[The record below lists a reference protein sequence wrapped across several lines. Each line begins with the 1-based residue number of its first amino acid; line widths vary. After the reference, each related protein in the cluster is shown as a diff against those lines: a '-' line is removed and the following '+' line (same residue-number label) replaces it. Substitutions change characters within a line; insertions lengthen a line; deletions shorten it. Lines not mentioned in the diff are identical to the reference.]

1 MLISHRV
8 NSSRSSERDKSGGD
22 ILEDQGK
29 YKKLIKRLHEEKAD
43 VMETATELFN
53 GDMRESL
60 GELSLADN
68 HPADIGTEVYQRA
81 RDVAEHDRLLHRVEA
96 IDDALERYQKGNYAK
111 CEHCGQE
118 IPYERLELLPYT
130 TVCTECSREEEK
142 EEQHSLYREPVENE
156 LLNRPFSRTFND
168 GTDRV
173 EFDGEDAWQAVAR
186 YGTSDTL
193 QDLGTNRDVSD
204 PNDTYEDADEVIGA
218 VQFIETIETQREPEG
233 RLNTIHYSKEH
244 GQT

>member
-1 MLISHRV
+1 M
-8 NSSRSSERDKSGGD
+8 K
-22 ILEDQGK
+22 DQTR
-29 YKKLIKRLHEEKAD
+29 YAKLIKTLHEEKAD
-43 VMETATELFN
+43 LIETATELFN

-60 GELSLADN
+60 GELSLIDN
-68 HPADIGTEVYQRA
+68 HPADVGSEVYQRS
-81 RDVAEHDRLLHRVEA
+81 RDVAEHDRLGHRVEA
-96 IDDALERYQKGNYAK
+96 IDDALERYNKGNYAT

-118 IPYERLELLPYT
+118 IPYERLEVLPYT
-130 TVCTECSREEEK
+130 TVCAECSREEEK
-142 EEQHSLYREPVENE
+142 EEQHSLYRDPVENE
-156 LLNRPFSRTFND
+156 ILNRPFSRTFND

-186 YGTSDTL
+186 YGTSDSL

-233 RLNTIHYSKEH
+233 RGNTIQYSKEH
-244 GQT
+244 GRT